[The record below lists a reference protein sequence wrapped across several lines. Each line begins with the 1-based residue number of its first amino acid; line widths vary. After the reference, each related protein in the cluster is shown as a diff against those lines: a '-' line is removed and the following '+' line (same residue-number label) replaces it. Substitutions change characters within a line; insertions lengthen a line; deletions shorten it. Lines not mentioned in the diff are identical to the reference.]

1 MENTPNGF
9 PRLAAFQSSEA
20 NFSLYRSFSYL
31 HSRVLLDLQDEITS
45 LEKELDEI
53 DWDDFDEEPDRL
65 RSREIDVDAADS
77 DGTAR
82 TRRVILRE
90 IREKLMEYG
99 MLTCSSHSRNHGLI
113 SSHLLGAHPRSQN
126 LQRCR

>member
-1 MENTPNGF
+1 VEATPNGF

-53 DWDDFDEEPDRL
+53 DVDDEMDDPNRL
-65 RSREIDVDAADS
+65 RSRELDEIRAE
-77 DGTAR
+77 GEGNAR
-82 TRRVILRE
+82 NRRVILRE
-90 IREKLMEYG
+90 IKNKLMEYG
-99 MLTCSSHSRNHGLI
+99 MLTSAFLNHV
-113 SSHLLGAHPRSQN
+113 RY
-126 LQRCR
+126 